1 MNRLIV
7 QLAGAAVL
15 ASSVVVAI
23 APAEARHRRHWHH
36 RDRVDAGDVI
46 AGIFLIGAIAA
57 IADSA
62 GKSRERDR
70 DYDRDRDRRDDDYRY
85 DPQPQGEDYRSEP
98 QRGERQWAP
107 GSNSAETRAVEACSW
122 AAEGDLGDDARVG
135 QIDDVVA
142 EDRGW
147 RVTGT
152 VAAPGTMPRDFACT
166 YRSGRVVEVT
176 FN

>member
-1 MNRLIV
+1 MNRFIV

-23 APAEARHRRHWHH
+23 APAEARHRRHWHQ

-62 GKSRERDR
+62 GKSR
-70 DYDRDRDRRDDDYRY
+70 DRDRDRQGDDDRY
-85 DPQPQGEDYRSEP
+85 EPQPRDEDYRGAP
-98 QRGERQWAP
+98 QRDDRQWVP
-107 GSNSAETRAVEACSW
+107 GNNNAETRAVEACSW
-122 AAEGDLGDDARVG
+122 AAEGDLGEDARVG
-135 QIDDVVA
+135 QIDDVV
-142 EDRGW
+142 EQDRGW
-147 RVTGT
+147 RVTGN
-152 VAAPGTMPRDFACT
+152 VAAPGAMPRDFACT
-166 YRSGRVVEVT
+166 YRGGRVVDVT

>member
-62 GKSRERDR
+62 GKSRDR
-70 DYDRDRDRRDDDYRY
+70 DRDRDRRDDDYRY
-85 DPQPQGEDYRSEP
+85 EPQPRDEDYRSAP
-98 QRGERQWAP
+98 QRGDRQWVP
-107 GSNSAETRAVEACSW
+107 GNNGAETRAVDACSW
-122 AAEGDLGDDARVG
+122 AAEGELGEDARVG
-135 QIDDVVA
+135 QIDEVA
-142 EDRGW
+142 AGDRGW

-152 VAAPGTMPRDFACT
+152 VAAPGTMPRDFTCT
-166 YRSGRVVEVT
+166 YRGGRVVEVT

>member
-7 QLAGAAVL
+7 QLAGAAAL

-57 IADSA
+57 IADAA
-62 GKSRERDR
+62 GKSRDS
-70 DYDRDRDRRDDDYRY
+70 DRRDDDYRY
-85 DPQPQGEDYRSEP
+85 EPPQRDSDYRNAPEP
-98 QRGERQWAP
+98 QDDRRWVP
-107 GSNSAETRAVEACSW
+107 GNNSAETRAVEACSW
-122 AAEGDLGDDARVG
+122 AAEGELGDDARVG
-135 QIDDVVA
+135 AIDAVTQDG
-142 EDRGW
+142 DSW
-147 RVTGT
+147 RVSGT
-152 VAAPGTMPRDFACT
+152 VAAPEMMPRDFACT
-166 YRSGRVVEVT
+166 YRGGRVVDVT